1 MRSSLLYLQ
10 DCICALSYSGD
21 KKKKKGLGFHEN
33 LILRNYRTFTL
44 TQNIKCCRRPG
55 HVALSF
61 EFFFLL
67 DINPKMTPFQHNYRR
82 ERKKRPFPP
91 LSPASHL
98 QWRDI
103 KIDLNSTFL
112 NTPSVSLWDFLSSL
126 VTRYFFSLYFTLTEI
141 AMVTPDSYCYCLD
154 QNNTCACLLKQMV
167 GLSHHLILHI
177 KLWKEWKYHV
187 DMWFNLSRW
196 NIKYGYMA
204 VHRTQV
210 LHFSCV
216 CV

>member
-1 MRSSLLYLQ
+1 LQHDQTRLKLLPESAVAFSLLSMTLPYPVTHALPLLYLQ

-112 NTPSVSLWDFLSSL
+112 NTPSVSL
-126 VTRYFFSLYFTLTEI
+126 
-141 AMVTPDSYCYCLD
+141 
-154 QNNTCACLLKQMV
+154 
-167 GLSHHLILHI
+167 
-177 KLWKEWKYHV
+177 
-187 DMWFNLSRW
+187 
-196 NIKYGYMA
+196 
-204 VHRTQV
+204 
-210 LHFSCV
+210 
-216 CV
+216 

>member
-1 MRSSLLYLQ
+1 MQHDQTRLKLLPESAVAFSLLSMTLPYPVTH
-10 DCICALSYSGD
+10 ALLPS
-21 KKKKKGLGFHEN
+21 LPAR

-112 NTPSVSLWDFLSSL
+112 NTPSVSL
-126 VTRYFFSLYFTLTEI
+126 
-141 AMVTPDSYCYCLD
+141 
-154 QNNTCACLLKQMV
+154 
-167 GLSHHLILHI
+167 
-177 KLWKEWKYHV
+177 
-187 DMWFNLSRW
+187 
-196 NIKYGYMA
+196 
-204 VHRTQV
+204 
-210 LHFSCV
+210 
-216 CV
+216 

>member
-1 MRSSLLYLQ
+1 LQHDQTRLKLLPESAVAFSLLSMTLPYPVTH
-10 DCICALSYSGD
+10 ALLPSLPARLHMCVKLFRRQ
-21 KKKKKGLGFHEN
+21 KKKKKGSGFHEN

-112 NTPSVSLWDFLSSL
+112 NTPSVSL
-126 VTRYFFSLYFTLTEI
+126 
-141 AMVTPDSYCYCLD
+141 
-154 QNNTCACLLKQMV
+154 
-167 GLSHHLILHI
+167 
-177 KLWKEWKYHV
+177 
-187 DMWFNLSRW
+187 
-196 NIKYGYMA
+196 
-204 VHRTQV
+204 
-210 LHFSCV
+210 
-216 CV
+216 

>member
-1 MRSSLLYLQ
+1 MRSSLLY
-10 DCICALSYSGD
+10 
-21 KKKKKGLGFHEN
+21 

-126 VTRYFFSLYFTLTEI
+126 VTRYFFSLLH
-141 AMVTPDSYCYCLD
+141 SYRNC
-154 QNNTCACLLKQMV
+154 
-167 GLSHHLILHI
+167 
-177 KLWKEWKYHV
+177 
-187 DMWFNLSRW
+187 
-196 NIKYGYMA
+196 YGYSRFLLLLLRPEQHLCMS
-204 VHRTQV
+204 VKTNGRTVKSLNFTCQAMKGMKIPCWYV
-210 LHFSCV
+210 V
-216 CV
+216 